1 MASFLGIAQELA
13 ASVGEQDVD
22 GAARNAERLRRAA
35 AALPSRSSAAAA
47 AAGAGGGDGEG
58 AAAAAASF
66 RTAHV
71 AEATEVFAAEVD
83 AIRREEGFG
92 GSARDVACLVDVLA
106 LGSRRAIGGSGGGG
120 GSGGSG
126 GGGGGGGSLERRI
139 ARELMA

>member
-1 MASFLGIAQELA
+1 MAA
-13 ASVGEQDVD
+13 
-22 GAARNAERLRRAA
+22 
-35 AALPSRSSAAAA
+35 
-47 AAGAGGGDGEG
+47 
-58 AAAAAASF
+58 
-66 RTAHV
+66 
-71 AEATEVFAAEVD
+71 EVFAAEVD

-120 GSGGSG
+120 GGGSG